1 MAYSTSGAIQTGES
15 AAYSSGLSA
24 RQGSWTSGWRSGGSL
39 RPAGETAPMVRRR
52 CSTKGGSG
60 AARLCTLHHSLS
72 SERVEIVQQAG
83 DAGVVELVHD
93 GAGAP
98 RRRRHVEAADAL
110 LDAADLG
117 RRHREAADTEAD
129 QHRPKARIP
138 RHLSAP
144 APPHAPA

>member
-24 RQGSWTSGWRSGGSL
+24 RQGSWMYGWRSGGSL

-72 SERVEIVQQAG
+72 SERVEIVQQAV

-117 RRHREAADTEAD
+117 RRHRQVAESEAE
-129 QHRPKARIP
+129 QQRRNGRLARHP
-138 RHLSAP
+138 
-144 APPHAPA
+144 